1 MCPPSPVPEVVIAD
15 TMPKPTQ
22 RELQKM
28 HLQEL
33 VREEAAVPQTSKAS
47 REGKSQREL
56 QRKELESLLESPT
69 HEKQKEAKMKSLEA
83 KIAEMQVLTGF
94 DLLLDLLVNPLT
106 QAENATW
113 FPKCH
118 QRIL

>member
-1 MCPPSPVPEVVIAD
+1 MLAHP
-15 TMPKPTQ
+15 TMPNQTFPSSKWVQ
-22 RELQKM
+22 
-28 HLQEL
+28 L
-33 VREEAAVPQTSKAS
+33 VS
-47 REGKSQREL
+47 GF
-56 QRKELESLLESPT
+56 
-69 HEKQKEAKMKSLEA
+69 HEPLEAKMKSLEA